1 MKYADTANKPLG
13 GDGASKCQDIPLTLL
28 NKPSTFQQNFN
39 KSLADIQSFE
49 APFQLD
55 NQTAWV

>member
-39 KSLADIQSFE
+39 KSLADIQ
-49 APFQLD
+49 
-55 NQTAWV
+55 